1 MIFVEVLNQTNTYA
15 VSDNDN
21 ATIKEDTAETKAEN
35 LQHDDSNAD
44 VFNCT
49 NTNQVLM
56 EEYESKPTPQYE
68 EVRISLRSKYLNLRN
83 I

>member
-21 ATIKEDTAETKAEN
+21 TTIKEDTAKTKAED

-49 NTNQVLM
+49 NTNQ
-56 EEYESKPTPQYE
+56 EEYESNPTPQYE

-83 I
+83 K